1 MANGKPAPVAGHDM
15 YMLHVCVSVCVYIG
29 YICIVCVRVL
39 RIGQGNC
46 VATTSKAEQSREKR
60 KTRVKNDD
68 VIVVHDVNT
77 WPGDV
82 HGVVGEGGGGGC
94 EVFSALCQV
103 AGG

>member
-1 MANGKPAPVAGHDM
+1 M
-15 YMLHVCVSVCVYIG
+15 YC
-29 YICIVCVRVL
+29 ICTCIKNRPRQLC
-39 RIGQGNC
+39 GNNKQ
-46 VATTSKAEQSREKR
+46 SRAEQSREKR
-60 KTRVKNDD
+60 KRRVKNDD